1 MADYGLG
8 FRERYE
14 TDFVQIKNEM
24 FADKRLSFKAK
35 GILGYLLS
43 KPNGW
48 KVINKDLQN
57 HAKDG
62 RESIETGIQEL
73 RKTGYLVH
81 HRTKK
86 PDGTWGPT
94 IWRYSDRP
102 FFDPTETPEI
112 IKVPFNDEELA
123 KLPLKDHKRE
133 TRIVDETPDTTDSN
147 HKRETRNTGNHVT
160 VNPHTEKPYDI
171 TNKDLSNK
179 ELSNN
184 KTTKTTKEL
193 KDLVISSS
201 SPEVNKIDLI
211 FKSLYKDAP
220 LEEIKK
226 KLFEDAENGKIK
238 MKTED
243 QYLALFAKRIQF
255 YENEQQNTPQTPET
269 AQIDEITPEVGEI
282 SLEERSRQFK
292 AFLSESEGVD
302 NSELSSEP
310 DSPHSEVD
318 SEPNPE
324 VANDPEPSSEALEI
338 YLSPADR
345 QKKITENLMIT
356 QDPKKTPEEIAEAK
370 KEVQRL
376 MDQIRDEKR

>member
-1 MADYGLG
+1 MFKGRNGGKFECIYMYRITPYSEEEIQKRIEMIQQEHG
-8 FRERYE
+8 EK
-14 TDFVQIKNEM
+14 FVYVKEEVIQ
-24 FADKRLSFKAK
+24 RVKAK
-35 GILGYLLS
+35 EAKKRKNKGIATDAENPQRSENATDAENPQRSNRTDEADAEMSHILKTTEKKDL
-43 KPNGW
+43 
-48 KVINKDLQN
+48 INKDL
-57 HAKDG
+57 
-62 RESIETGIQEL
+62 
-73 RKTGYLVH
+73 
-81 HRTKK
+81 
-86 PDGTWGPT
+86 
-94 IWRYSDRP
+94 
-102 FFDPTETPEI
+102 
-112 IKVPFNDEELA
+112 
-123 KLPLKDHKRE
+123 
-133 TRIVDETPDTTDSN
+133 
-147 HKRETRNTGNHVT
+147 
-160 VNPHTEKPYDI
+160 
-171 TNKDLSNK
+171 
-179 ELSNN
+179 
-184 KTTKTTKEL
+184 TTKTTTKKTKEL

-226 KLFEDAENGKIK
+226 KLFEDAENRKVK

-255 YENEQQNTPQTPET
+255 YEDAKQNTPQTPET
-269 AQIDEITPEVGEI
+269 AQIDEITLEVGEI
-282 SLEERSRQFK
+282 PLEERSRQFK
-292 AFLSESEGVD
+292 AFLSESRDVD

-324 VANDPEPSSEALEI
+324 VANDSELSSEAPEI